1 MTPIHTKQPTCR
13 PTIRPERPYILSV
26 RLRELL
32 TLAQRLLLDPAG
44 AGEVVADA
52 GARVAD
58 GQSGALGEGQAAFV
72 VVEVAVLDGVGGGV
86 DGVALVEGRAVHLR
100 VVLGED
106 KGRKGDEQEGEC
118 ETHTEG
124 IG

>member
-1 MTPIHTKQPTCR
+1 MTPIHTKQPTRR
-13 PTIRPERPYILSV
+13 PTIRTERPYILSV
-26 RLRELL
+26 RLRKLL

-44 AGEVVADA
+44 AGEVVAGA

-58 GQSGALGEGQAAFV
+58 GRSGALGEGEAAFV

-86 DGVALVEGRAVHLR
+86 DGVTLVEGRAVHLR

-106 KGRKGDEQEGEC
+106 KGREGDEQEEEC